1 MMNRTTANDK
11 PIATIGHIEVPF
23 RPPIQTVLDI
33 VPPGP
38 IGMIAGNGLFPQLF
52 LDAAVRKGFKVVI
65 AAHQGETSAKIE
77 DWGMPVKWI
86 RIGQV
91 SPIFDFF
98 HSFGVR
104 FAAFVGGIK
113 KPRLFD
119 LRPDWKGIRILA
131 RVAANHDD
139 QVLRALAEEFEK
151 EGISIVPS
159 TLLLPNLTAGEGVLG
174 TVPVKE
180 EDWADIRLGF
190 QVGTHLG
197 SLDVG
202 QCVVVH
208 EKVVLALEAIEGTN
222 ETIRRGSKY
231 AKGAVVVKL
240 AKPNQ
245 DLRFDLPAVG
255 PETLSVMAEVGARV
269 LAIESGKTLIL
280 DAGSFFEKADASGIA
295 IVGVKWN

>member
-1 MMNRTTANDK
+1 MTRRPVNEKPVTTV
-11 PIATIGHIEVPF
+11 GHLEVPF
-23 RPPIQTVLDI
+23 RPPIQALLDI

-38 IGMIAGNGLFPQLF
+38 IGMIAGNGLFPHLF

-65 AAHQGETSAKIE
+65 AAHKGETYPGIE
-77 DWGMPVKWI
+77 EWGMPVKWI
-86 RIGQV
+86 RVGQV
-91 SPIFDFF
+91 SPIFDLF
-98 HSFGVR
+98 HTFGVH

-113 KPRLFD
+113 KPKLFD
-119 LRPDWKGIRILA
+119 FRPDWKGIRILA

-174 TVPVKE
+174 TISLRE
-180 EDWADIRLGF
+180 EDWADVRLGF
-190 QVGTHLG
+190 EVGTVLG

-202 QCVVVH
+202 QCVVVR
-208 EKVVLALEAIEGTN
+208 EKIVLALEAIEGTN
-222 ETIRRGSKY
+222 ETIRRGARY
-231 AKGAVVVKL
+231 AQGVVVVKM

-255 PETLSVMAEVGARV
+255 TETLSVMQEVGARV
-269 LAIESGKTLIL
+269 LAIEAGKTLIL
-280 DAGSFFEKADASGIA
+280 DAGSFFEKADKAGIA
-295 IVGVKWN
+295 VVGVKWN